1 MGARGAVGS
10 YALYLKNVV
19 TALRAVLHMLGR
31 TLQRADKLVWAL
43 LGGHPDATISWGV
56 GHWVL
61 ARRPLGKIFGP
72 VVDLV
77 ARLWDGPSHALRTR
91 LRHKVQPLAGAGFH
105 NSIVTLFIVLLVLS
119 QTCAGIT

>member
-1 MGARGAVGS
+1 MGTRRLVDGYVQ
-10 YALYLKNVV
+10 YLKNLVI
-19 TALRAVLHMLGR
+19 AFRAVLHMLGR

-61 ARRPLGKIFGP
+61 TRRSLGKILGP

-91 LRHKVQPLAGAGFH
+91 LHHGVQPPAGAGIH
-105 NSIVTLFIVLLVLS
+105 NTIITLFIVLTILS
-119 QTCAGIT
+119 FTCGSIT